1 MVRAELGITELRVR
15 VLPEP
20 GTLVGR
26 DVVVVGRVDVVVVGR
41 CVGVLLEDG
50 RAPEEGAVVVGRGVV
65 GVDGLA
71 DGAGEED
78 DGAL

>member
-1 MVRAELGITELRVR
+1 MTELRVR

-26 DVVVVGRVDVVVVGR
+26 DVVVVGRADVVVVGR

-50 RAPEEGAVVVGRGVV
+50 RAPEEGAVVVGRGVA

-71 DGAGEED
+71 DGVGEED
-78 DGAL
+78 EDDDAL

>member
-1 MVRAELGITELRVR
+1 MTELRVL

-26 DVVVVGRVDVVVVGR
+26 GAVVEGRAVVEVVGR
-41 CVGVLLEDG
+41 CVGVLLEEG
-50 RAPEEGAVVVGRGVV
+50 RAPEEGAVAVGREVVGAV
-65 GVDGLA
+65 GLA

-78 DGAL
+78 DCAL

>member
-1 MVRAELGITELRVR
+1 MTELRVL

-26 DVVVVGRVDVVVVGR
+26 GAVVEGRAVEEVVGR
-41 CVGVLLEDG
+41 CVGVLVEEG
-50 RAPEEGAVVVGRGVV
+50 RAPVDGVVAVGRGVV
-65 GVDGLA
+65 GAAGLA

-78 DGAL
+78 DCAL